1 MNYHTSCVFTVVFT
15 VVVTVVFTA
24 SPLRVHC
31 GLAHLVIRYF
41 PNCITRGMVYQC
53 TAEKIKTKIAP
64 EQRLGARPRHA
75 AGHAQGARSGGHA
88 RLLHRSW
95 RARAPAHRPRK
106 QARNGR
112 AADPEWRRPATLC
125 KGRESRTKDEVKN
138 YTDISRSRNPPWIS
152 TDFSTHFFTHFLSP
166 ILSSPFSI
174 MARLMHWPPTSPRRG
189 RRAAALAGGQLHGAR
204 DKASAGEGCAGDASR

>member
-1 MNYHTSCVFTVVFT
+1 MF
-15 VVVTVVFTA
+15 TVVFTA
-24 SPLRVHC
+24 SSLRVHS
-31 GLAHLVIRYF
+31 VI
-41 PNCITRGMVYQC
+41 
-53 TAEKIKTKIAP
+53 TADWRIWLYATFQTVSFAAWSINAPPKKIKTKIAP
-64 EQRLGARPRHA
+64 EQKLGARPRHA

-152 TDFSTHFFTHFLSP
+152 TYFSTDFFTQFLSP

-174 MARLMHWPPTSPRRG
+174 LARLMHWPPTSPRRG

-204 DKASAGEGCAGDASR
+204 DNASAGEGCAGDASR